1 MASVLLSPVG
11 NGVTF
16 FNNNGILLSGGT
28 ITTYQAGSSTLL
40 ATYTTIA
47 GTIANS
53 NPIVLGTNGI
63 SPNEIWLQTGYSYKF
78 VIADS
83 SGNTIQTLDN
93 LYPIAQASSSASVTI
108 PSGLIAIWSGSTGF
122 QGTIGTQGTTGL
134 QGTTGTSGSNGAQG
148 LTGIQGLTGTQGTI
162 GTQGFT
168 GLQGT
173 QGTTGP
179 AFVTTKGDLETF
191 STTPTRLAVGA
202 DGQTL
207 VADSSTSTGLRY
219 TNLFGANK
227 NKIINGDFFVNQ
239 RSFTSTTTSGTFG
252 FDRWFTGFSGGTVT
266 YSNQAFTPGAAPV
279 AGYEGSTFAR
289 LVSAS
294 QSAAGDYA
302 TLQQKIEDARTFAG
316 QTITYSFWA
325 KASTGTPNV
334 GITLVQNFGSG
345 GSSGVVTS
353 PAVKPITTSWARY
366 SFNVNVPS
374 VSGQTIGT
382 GSALETI
389 IFTSNGATL
398 QASGYAAVGVQN
410 ATIDIWGV
418 QFEAGSVATPFTTAT
433 GTLSGELAACQRYYY
448 RWIPSGTYSYL
459 SNGLATAT
467 TTGNFIINP
476 PTTLRTAPTAVEYSG
491 MRVADRVSVFS
502 AVSSITIFSGTE
514 TGVLPAL
521 NVATTGLTQY
531 RPVWL
536 GANGSTNDYVGFS
549 AEL

>member
-1 MASVLLSPVG
+1 MTVMRHPNNQGIPTTTVLAKGDL
-11 NGVTF
+11 
-16 FNNNGILLSGGT
+16 
-28 ITTYQAGSSTLL
+28 
-40 ATYTTIA
+40 IA
-47 GTIANS
+47 GTAANA
-53 NPIVLGTNGI
+53 VTN
-63 SPNEIWLQTGYSYKF
+63 L
-78 VIADS
+78 
-83 SGNTIQTLDN
+83 
-93 LYPIAQASSSASVTI
+93 SV
-108 PSGLIAIWSGSTGF
+108 GS
-122 QGTIGTQGTTGL
+122 
-134 QGTTGTSGSNGAQG
+134 
-148 LTGIQGLTGTQGTI
+148 
-162 GTQGFT
+162 
-168 GLQGT
+168 
-173 QGTTGP
+173 
-179 AFVTTKGDLETF
+179 
-191 STTPTRLAVGA
+191 

-302 TLQQKIEDARTFAG
+302 TLQQKIEDVRTFAG

-345 GSSGVVTS
+345 GSGGVITS

-366 SFNVNVPS
+366 SFNVNMPS
-374 VSGQTIGT
+374 VSGKTIGT
-382 GSALETI
+382 GSAIETI

-418 QFEAGSVATPFTTAT
+418 QAEAGSVATPFSTAT
-433 GTLSGELAACQRYYY
+433 GTLSGELAACQRYYWRAGGDNAY
-448 RWIPSGTYSYL
+448 QYFAIGTST
-459 SNGLATAT
+459 SSTQAAI
-467 TTGNFIINP
+467 FVQNP
-476 PTTLRTAPTAVEYSG
+476 VTMRTAPTSIDYSTLG
-491 MRVADRVSVFS
+491 ISEASGSVISVSSVTFDQAGRYAS
-502 AVSSITIFSGTE
+502 DIYAAVSS
-514 TGVLPAL
+514 
-521 NVATTGLTQY
+521 GLTQY
-531 RPVWL
+531 RVERL
-536 GANGSTNDYVGFS
+536 LANGSTSAYLGFS